1 MEETR
6 LALLSVG
13 DERGLVPLATG
24 LVRLGYVLVAPA
36 RTKELLDQAG
46 LAVVPIEQLTG
57 VPAILGGQVETLH
70 PAVHGGI
77 VARRDHPQDLK
88 TLRDFGVAPVDVV
101 VANFAPPT
109 PAGPPAIHD
118 AGRVALVRA
127 AALNHRDVWVLI
139 DPLDYESAL
148 ALIARGIPALEA
160 RKSLASKAF
169 RHIAALDL
177 ALAQALAAPGQALP
191 DAQPPPGGPA
201 QSQQPIQTQPPEHAQ
216 PPAQPAGD
224 LHLALDHEL
233 PLAGPNADQAKAALW
248 RDLSGEWLR
257 PVPYRQL
264 HGPALTSSAV
274 IDADAAWRAVLD
286 LPERQFSAVVAN
298 CGQPCGAAAMQMSM
312 AAAVLR
318 AHDADPGAAAGATL
332 AVNRAVDLGAARA
345 LASRPWQT
353 VLAPEFEDEALD
365 FLKSLPELRLIS
377 MGRAADGGGQVL
389 RHLQVS
395 SLGVLVR
402 QAEPPSDGAAALAP
416 LASATRIA
424 VQESHRA
431 AMALAWQLVRHSKS
445 AAVVLTDDQG
455 TVGIGAGQVSQAD
468 AAQIAAGKSR
478 KGYKAI
484 AAAFGA
490 PLVSAE
496 ALTALVRAGVKVV
509 VQPGGA
515 PTDGEIIA
523 AANAAGL
530 AMVLTGQQR

>member
-1 MEETR
+1 MDETR
-6 LALLSVG
+6 LALLCVG

-77 VARRDHPQDLK
+77 VARRDHPHDLK

-101 VANFAPPT
+101 VANVAPPT
-109 PAGPPAIHD
+109 PVGSAAIHD
-118 AGRVALVRA
+118 AGRVALIRA
-127 AALNHRDVWVLI
+127 AALNYRDVWVLI

-160 RKSLASKAF
+160 RKALAAKAF

-177 ALAQALAAPGQALP
+177 ALAQGLAVPGQALP
-191 DAQPPPGGPA
+191 DAQPAQAGPA
-201 QSQQPIQTQPPEHAQ
+201 LAPMTAQAEAPTQAQQANQA
-216 PPAQPAGD
+216 AGD
-224 LHLALDHEL
+224 RQLALDQEL
-233 PLAGPNADQAKAALW
+233 PLAGGDGIQTTASLW
-248 RDLSGEWLR
+248 RDPSGEWLR
-257 PVPYRQL
+257 LVPYRQL
-264 HGPALTSSAV
+264 HGPELTYSAV

-298 CGQPCGAAAMQMSM
+298 CGQPCGAAAMQMSL

-318 AHDADPGAAAGATL
+318 ALDADPGAAVGATL
-332 AVNRAVDLGAARA
+332 AVNRAIDLGAARA
-345 LASRPWQT
+345 LAPRPWQT

-365 FLKSLPELRLIS
+365 FLKSLPELRLIA
-377 MGRAADGGGQVL
+377 MGRAATGGGQVL
-389 RHLQVS
+389 QHLQVS
-395 SLGVLVR
+395 SLGVLVKR
-402 QAEPPSDGAAALAP
+402 AEPPSDGLAALAT
-416 LASATRIA
+416 LTAATRIA
-424 VQESHRA
+424 PQESHRA

-445 AAVVLTDDQG
+445 AAVVLTDEQG
-455 TVGIGAGQVSQAD
+455 SVGIGAGQMSQVD

-490 PLVSAE
+490 PLGSPD
-496 ALTALVRAGVKVV
+496 ALAALVRAGVKVV
-509 VQPGGA
+509 VQPGGSPA
-515 PTDGEIIA
+515 DAEVIA

>member
-6 LALLSVG
+6 LALLCVG

-57 VPAILGGQVETLH
+57 VPAILGGQVETFH

-77 VARRDHPQDLK
+77 VARRDHPRDLK

-101 VANFAPPT
+101 VANFAPLPS
-109 PAGPPAIHD
+109 AGPPAVQD

-139 DPLDYESAL
+139 DPSDYESAL

-160 RKSLASKAF
+160 RRALASKAL

-177 ALAQALAAPGQALP
+177 ALAQALTVAGQALP

-201 QSQQPIQTQPPEHAQ
+201 QSQQPEQTQPPPPSQ
-216 PPAQPAGD
+216 QPAQSGGD
-224 LHLALDHEL
+224 LHLALDEEL
-233 PLAGPNADQAKAALW
+233 PLAGGGGAQSKAALW

-257 PVPYRQL
+257 LAPYRQL
-264 HGPALTSSAV
+264 HGPALTHSAV
-274 IDADAAWRAVLD
+274 VDADAAWRAVLD
-286 LPERQFSAVVAN
+286 LPERQFCAVVAN
-298 CGQPCGAAAMQMSM
+298 CGQPCGAAAMQMSL

-318 AHDADPGAAAGATL
+318 ALDADPVAAAGATL
-332 AVNRAVDLGAARA
+332 AVNRVVDLGAARA
-345 LASRPWQT
+345 LAARPWQT

-365 FLKSLPELRLIS
+365 FLKSLPELRLIA
-377 MGRAADGGGQVL
+377 MGRAATGGGQVL
-389 RHLQVS
+389 RHVQVS
-395 SLGVLVR
+395 SLGVLVQ
-402 QAEPPSDGAAALAP
+402 QAATPGDGGAALAT
-416 LASATRIA
+416 LASATRIPP
-424 VQESHRA
+424 QESQRG
-431 AMALAWQLVRHSKS
+431 AMALAWQLVRHAKS

-509 VQPGGA
+509 VQPGGS
-515 PTDGEIIA
+515 PTDAEVIA
-523 AANAAGL
+523 AADAAGL

>member
-1 MEETR
+1 MEDTR
-6 LALLSVG
+6 LALLCVG

-77 VARRDHPQDLK
+77 VARRDHPRDLK

-101 VANFAPPT
+101 VANFAPLPS
-109 PAGPPAIHD
+109 ADPPAVQD
-118 AGRVALVRA
+118 AGRVALIRA

-160 RKSLASKAF
+160 RRALASKAL

-177 ALAQALAAPGQALP
+177 ALSQALTVAGQALP
-191 DAQPPPGGPA
+191 DAQLPPAGPA
-201 QSQQPIQTQPPEHAQ
+201 QPQQPEQTQPPSPSKQ
-216 PPAQPAGD
+216 PAQLGGD
-224 LHLALDHEL
+224 LHLALDQEL
-233 PLAGPNADQAKAALW
+233 PLASGGGAQGKAALW

-257 PVPYRQL
+257 LAPYRHL
-264 HGPALTSSAV
+264 HGPALTYPAV

-286 LPERQFSAVVAN
+286 LPERQFCAVVAN
-298 CGQPCGAAAMQMSM
+298 CGQPCGAAAMQMSL

-318 AHDADPGAAAGATL
+318 ALDADPVAAAGATL
-332 AVNRAVDLGAARA
+332 AVNRVVDLGAARA
-345 LASRPWQT
+345 LAARPWQT

-365 FLKSLPELRLIS
+365 FLKSLPELRLIA
-377 MGRAADGGGQVL
+377 MGRAATGGGQVL
-389 RHLQVS
+389 RDVQVS
-395 SLGVLVR
+395 SLGVLVKR
-402 QAEPPSDGAAALAP
+402 AEPPSDGVAALAI
-416 LASATRIA
+416 LASATRIQA
-424 VQESHRA
+424 QESQRG
-431 AMALAWQLVRHSKS
+431 AMALAWQLVRHAKS

-455 TVGIGAGQVSQAD
+455 TVGIGAGQGSQAD

-509 VQPGGA
+509 VQPGGS
-515 PTDGEIIA
+515 PTDAEVIA
-523 AANAAGL
+523 AADAAGL
-530 AMVLTGQQR
+530 AMVLTGQLR